1 MNDAKHTKLTFAA
14 INPIIETNIVAPTE
28 TELRHQN
35 FVEFGT
41 RNEYPNYIYSLFTN
55 CATLHSIIE
64 GTTDFVCGEAI
75 TSAIPSMTDNEMEEF
90 VRDLSLDLLIYG
102 GAYIEVLRNRF
113 GKVIKVNTLN
123 FRNVRTNAD
132 NTKFYYSKGFSE
144 LKSYGRCK
152 CQVYDKFD
160 LENESQAV
168 GIYYIKNIKHQV
180 YPSPIWSSSV
190 IAAEI
195 EKNINQYHLNNLSN
209 GFTATHVVNFNNG
222 VPSDDIKEEIERAFN
237 EKFSGSENAG
247 RMMLSFNDDKEHAV
261 SIETLQIQDYGE
273 QYKTLADRS
282 RNELFV
288 AFKATPNIFGLP
300 TETTGFN
307 TQEYSAAFK
316 LYEKFTVKPI
326 QKRVIQALENIF
338 MIDNPVTIEPF
349 KIDFDEQ

>member
-1 MNDAKHTKLTFAA
+1 MAA
-14 INPIIETNIVAPTE
+14 IDPYIQTNIISPTE

-35 FVEFGT
+35 FVEFGD

-55 CATLHSIIE
+55 CATLHSIIM
-64 GTTDFVCGEAI
+64 GTADFVCGESI
-75 TSAIPSMTDNEMEEF
+75 ESAIPSMTNNEMEDF

-132 NTKFYYSKGFSE
+132 NTKFYYSKGFGDS
-144 LKSYGRCK
+144 KSYGRCK

-160 LENESQAV
+160 PEDETQAA

-180 YPSPIWSSSV
+180 YPSPLWSASV

-209 GFTATHVVNFNNG
+209 GFTAYTIVGFNNG
-222 VPSDDIKEEIERAFN
+222 VPEDEIKEEIERNFN
-237 EKFSGSENAG
+237 EKFSGTRNAG
-247 RMMLSFNDDKEHAV
+247 RIMLSWSDDKEHAAT
-261 SIETLQIQDYGE
+261 IDTLDLKDYGE

-288 AFKATPNIFGLP
+288 AFKCTPNIFGLP

-307 TQEYSAAFK
+307 EQEYAGAFK
-316 LYEKFTVKPI
+316 LYEKFMIKPI
-326 QKRVIQALENIF
+326 QKNIIRALENIF
-338 MIDNPVTIEPF
+338 IIGNPITIEPF
-349 KIDFDEQ
+349 KINFEEA